1 MYLHGMSSGAFPAAL
16 AGFFGSPAGLS
27 ASVIT
32 RLTTQWQAEARAF
45 VERDLSDRD
54 YVYVWAGVH
63 FNVRLEEKRLC
74 ALVIVGVRA
83 DGTKELVAIT
93 YGYRESIESW
103 ADVLRD
109 LKRRGMRAPVLAVGD
124 GRSGSGGVLATC
136 SPTRGPSGAGWDG
149 AGGEPCRSVDAH
161 HLRPTGALGTDEGHD
176 VSTRDAHGR
185 LVHHRE
191 EDLEIERHGQAGV
204 GSGAGGQ
211 ELEVPIGEG

>member
-83 DGTKELVAIT
+83 DGTKELVAIGGRPPRRRRISST
-93 YGYRESIESW
+93 SKPTSACSDSSSSSFSVIGLP
-103 ADVLRD
+103 LR
-109 LKRRGMRAPVLAVGD
+109 V
-124 GRSGSGGVLATC
+124 
-136 SPTRGPSGAGWDG
+136 
-149 AGGEPCRSVDAH
+149 
-161 HLRPTGALGTDEGHD
+161 RP
-176 VSTRDAHGR
+176 
-185 LVHHRE
+185 
-191 EDLEIERHGQAGV
+191 
-204 GSGAGGQ
+204 
-211 ELEVPIGEG
+211 